1 MDASTLILIVSF
13 ALAAFFAVQALR
25 SALSQRQLKG
35 TDLSDLWPPRYFLTD
50 LRREAKPVSDTGQ
63 IPRVITVQPDA
74 PPTAKVAMP
83 LNPSAPPPDAET
95 TSRVPREI
103 LQPPPDNPLD
113 RTSRFARPTPPSDPE

>member
-13 ALAAFFAVQALR
+13 ALAAFFAVQAVR

-50 LRREAKPVSDTGQ
+50 LRHETKSVSDTGQ

-103 LQPPPDNPLD
+103 LQPPPDNSLD
-113 RTSRFARPTPPSDPE
+113 RTSQFPRPVPPSDPE

>member
-25 SALSQRQLKG
+25 SALGQRQLKG

-50 LRREAKPVSDTGQ
+50 LRAGMKPVSDTAE

-74 PPTAKVAMP
+74 PPTAQVAVP
-83 LNPSAPPPDAET
+83 PNPSAPIPDAEM

-103 LQPPPDNPLD
+103 LQPPPDNSLD
-113 RTSRFARPTPPSDPE
+113 RTSQFPRPVPPSDPE